1 MKKAKVVNQAHK
13 QNRILTGKKAVW
25 LTMGAIAVLGT
36 VSVVVPTSN
45 IPGFRYIAEVLGI
58 GADATRKLTMAD
70 FAAYAVGAPDNKI
83 ASIREA
89 NSLSYGGAS
98 GTSGGLSP
106 FSTLANDRLAQAYA
120 ENAKVAIAMEKSLGG
135 TISPFD
141 KTSLDK
147 QVSFDQALLAKGF
160 DPSKISANSQAAHA
174 GAMEALAAAAG
185 QQAEALG
192 KPVKQKDLQGITSLV
207 GVKDSNISNIV
218 GTGNILSLANKEDM
232 LYDRIRQQA
241 RALAG
246 TSIFGS
252 VNPEF
257 TRADTR
263 IGRPVY
269 GLFKELGNSYF
280 FSRYAKGAKYA
291 TAASDIAVAAFDG
304 GSPQDQSI
312 LTQEE
317 TAQPGAS
324 GNPQMDLSQSAQN
337 VNECQYMKETYKQTL
352 MAQYNLLQEYEN
364 TMRQLSNAFNDTET
378 PGSCFGKGNN
388 RNVKEA
394 RDRWNN
400 TYVELVKD
408 VCNSVR
414 ETKNQFAG
422 QCGIVIEQP
431 VKTCYEMARN
441 LKLAQVPQAVM
452 IVKCRKISL
461 FGTDSRIKLTA
472 RDKRK
477 LRKWQRAYNNA
488 LSENCDDACATRVAD
503 EAYPFDKNDIEGAE
517 YVCESKTDCWNNYID
532 DVIEDGFAFGNITAM
547 TKLPK
552 K

>member
-45 IPGFRYIAEVLGI
+45 IPGFRYIAELLGI

-160 DPSKISANSQAAHA
+160 DPSKISANSQAARA

-232 LYDRIRQQA
+232 LYDRVRQQA

-324 GNPQMDLSQSAQN
+324 GNPQMDLNQN
-337 VNECQYMKETYKQTL
+337 AANINACQAMRDSYKQIISSSYQ
-352 MAQYNLLQEYEN
+352 AVEN
-364 TMRQLSNAFNDTET
+364 IKDQLRSLSNNRTKT
-378 PGSCFGKGNN
+378 PGFCFGMGSN
-388 RNVKEA
+388 RNVKIQREQ
-394 RDRWNN
+394 WNN
-400 TYVELVKD
+400 MLSSLESL
-408 VCNSVR
+408 CNQIR
-414 ETKNQFAG
+414 DTKNRFNA
-422 QCGIVIEQP
+422 QCGIVVEQP
-431 VKTCYEMARN
+431 VKTCEEMKES
-441 LKLAQVPQAVM
+441 LILAGVKPKGVLY
-452 IVKCRKISL
+452 VKCRDMSVFDKSGEVQ
-461 FGTDSRIKLTA
+461 FTA
-472 RDKRK
+472 KGKRK
-477 LRKWQRAYNNA
+477 IRKWSRRFNHYHT
-488 LSENCDDACATRVAD
+488 SDCDEVCAAEKADSDVPIYDSYIKTNGTLCKYSDECEDYFDARV
-503 EAYPFDKNDIEGAE
+503 
-517 YVCESKTDCWNNYID
+517 
-532 DVIEDGFAFGNITAM
+532 EDAFAFGNITAM

>member
-192 KPVKQKDLQGITSLV
+192 KPVKQKDLQGIASLV

-232 LYDRIRQQA
+232 LYDRVRQQA

-317 TAQPGAS
+317 TAQPGTS
-324 GNPQMDLSQSAQN
+324 GNPQMDLNQN
-337 VNECQYMKETYKQTL
+337 ATNINACQAMRDSYKQIISSSYQ
-352 MAQYNLLQEYEN
+352 AVEN
-364 TMRQLSNAFNDTET
+364 IKDQLRSLSNNRTKT
-378 PGSCFGKGNN
+378 PGFCFGMGSN
-388 RNVKEA
+388 RNVKIQREQ
-394 RDRWNN
+394 WNN
-400 TYVELVKD
+400 MLSSLESL
-408 VCNSVR
+408 CNQIR
-414 ETKNQFAG
+414 ETKNRFNA
-422 QCGIVIEQP
+422 QCGIVVEQP
-431 VKTCYEMARN
+431 VKTCEEMKES
-441 LKLAQVPQAVM
+441 LILAGVKPKGVLY
-452 IVKCRKISL
+452 VKCRDMS
-461 FGTDSRIKLTA
+461 
-472 RDKRK
+472 
-477 LRKWQRAYNNA
+477 
-488 LSENCDDACATRVAD
+488 V
-503 EAYPFDKNDIEGAE
+503 FDKSGEVRFTAKGIRKIKKWSGRFNHYHTSDCDEVCAAE
-517 YVCESKTDCWNNYID
+517 KADSDVPIYDSYIKTNGTLCKYSDECEDYFD
-532 DVIEDGFAFGNITAM
+532 ARVEDAFAFGNITAM

>member
-232 LYDRIRQQA
+232 LYDRVRQQA

-324 GNPQMDLSQSAQN
+324 GNPQMDLNQN
-337 VNECQYMKETYKQTL
+337 ATNINACQAMRDSYKQIISSSYQ
-352 MAQYNLLQEYEN
+352 AVEN
-364 TMRQLSNAFNDTET
+364 IKDQLRSLSNNRTKT
-378 PGSCFGKGNN
+378 PGFCFGMGSN
-388 RNVKEA
+388 RNVKIQREQ
-394 RDRWNN
+394 WNN
-400 TYVELVKD
+400 MLSSLESL
-408 VCNSVR
+408 CNQIR
-414 ETKNQFAG
+414 DTKNRFNA
-422 QCGIVIEQP
+422 QCGIVVEQP
-431 VKTCYEMARN
+431 VKTCEEMKES
-441 LKLAQVPQAVM
+441 LILAGVKPKGVLY
-452 IVKCRKISL
+452 VKCRDMSVFDKSGEVQ
-461 FGTDSRIKLTA
+461 FTA
-472 RDKRK
+472 KGKRK
-477 LRKWQRAYNNA
+477 IGKWSRRFNHYHT
-488 LSENCDDACATRVAD
+488 SDCDEVCAAEKADSDVPIYDSYIKTNGTLCKYSDECEDYFDARV
-503 EAYPFDKNDIEGAE
+503 
-517 YVCESKTDCWNNYID
+517 
-532 DVIEDGFAFGNITAM
+532 EDAFAFGNITAM

>member
-160 DPSKISANSQAAHA
+160 DPSKISANSQAARA

-232 LYDRIRQQA
+232 LYDRVRQQA

-324 GNPQMDLSQSAQN
+324 GNPQMDLNQN
-337 VNECQYMKETYKQTL
+337 AANINACQAMRDSYKQIISSSYQ
-352 MAQYNLLQEYEN
+352 AVEN
-364 TMRQLSNAFNDTET
+364 IKDQLRSLSNNRTKT
-378 PGSCFGKGNN
+378 PGFCFGMGSN
-388 RNVKEA
+388 RNVKIQREQ
-394 RDRWNN
+394 WNN
-400 TYVELVKD
+400 MLSSLESL
-408 VCNSVR
+408 CNQIR
-414 ETKNQFAG
+414 ETKNRFNA
-422 QCGIVIEQP
+422 QCGIVVEQP
-431 VKTCYEMARN
+431 VKTCEEMKES
-441 LKLAQVPQAVM
+441 LILAGVKPKGVLY
-452 IVKCRKISL
+452 VKCRDMSVFDKSGEVQ
-461 FGTDSRIKLTA
+461 FTA
-472 RDKRK
+472 KGKRK
-477 LRKWQRAYNNA
+477 IRKWSRRFNHYHT
-488 LSENCDDACATRVAD
+488 SDCDEVCAAEKADSDVPIYDSYIKTNGTLCKYSDECEDYFDARV
-503 EAYPFDKNDIEGAE
+503 
-517 YVCESKTDCWNNYID
+517 
-532 DVIEDGFAFGNITAM
+532 EDAFAFGNITAM

>member
-160 DPSKISANSQAAHA
+160 DPSKISANSQAARA

-232 LYDRIRQQA
+232 LYDRVRQQA

-324 GNPQMDLSQSAQN
+324 GNPQMDLNQN
-337 VNECQYMKETYKQTL
+337 AANINACQAMRDSYKQIISSSYQ
-352 MAQYNLLQEYEN
+352 AVEN
-364 TMRQLSNAFNDTET
+364 IKDQLRSLSNNRTKT
-378 PGSCFGKGNN
+378 PGFCFGMGSN
-388 RNVKEA
+388 RNVKIQREQ
-394 RDRWNN
+394 WNN
-400 TYVELVKD
+400 MLSSLESL
-408 VCNSVR
+408 CNQIR
-414 ETKNQFAG
+414 DTKNRFNA
-422 QCGIVIEQP
+422 QCGIVVEQP
-431 VKTCYEMARN
+431 VKTCEEMKES
-441 LKLAQVPQAVM
+441 LILAGVKPKGVLY
-452 IVKCRKISL
+452 VKCRDMSVFDKSGEVQ
-461 FGTDSRIKLTA
+461 FTA
-472 RDKRK
+472 KGKRK
-477 LRKWQRAYNNA
+477 IRKWSRRFNHYHT
-488 LSENCDDACATRVAD
+488 SDCDEVCAAEKADSDVPIYDSYIKTNGTLCKYSDECEDYFDARV
-503 EAYPFDKNDIEGAE
+503 
-517 YVCESKTDCWNNYID
+517 
-532 DVIEDGFAFGNITAM
+532 EDAFAFGNITAM

>member
-232 LYDRIRQQA
+232 LYDRVRQQA

-324 GNPQMDLSQSAQN
+324 GNPQMDLNQN
-337 VNECQYMKETYKQTL
+337 AANINACQAMRDSYKQIISSSYQ
-352 MAQYNLLQEYEN
+352 AVEN
-364 TMRQLSNAFNDTET
+364 IKDQLRSLSNNRTKT
-378 PGSCFGKGNN
+378 PGFCFGMGSN
-388 RNVKEA
+388 RNVKIQREQ
-394 RDRWNN
+394 WNN
-400 TYVELVKD
+400 MLSSLESL
-408 VCNSVR
+408 CNQIR
-414 ETKNQFAG
+414 ETKNRFNA
-422 QCGIVIEQP
+422 QCGIVVEQP
-431 VKTCYEMARN
+431 VKTCEEMKES
-441 LKLAQVPQAVM
+441 LILAGVKPKGVLY
-452 IVKCRKISL
+452 VKCRDMSVFDKSGEL
-461 FGTDSRIKLTA
+461 QFTA
-472 RDKRK
+472 KGKRK
-477 LRKWQRAYNNA
+477 IRKWSRRFNHYHT
-488 LSENCDDACATRVAD
+488 SDCDEVCAAEKADSDVPIYDSYIKTNGTLCKYSDECEDYFDARV
-503 EAYPFDKNDIEGAE
+503 
-517 YVCESKTDCWNNYID
+517 
-532 DVIEDGFAFGNITAM
+532 EDAFAFGNITAM

>member
-141 KTSLDK
+141 KTNLDK

-160 DPSKISANSQAAHA
+160 DPRKISANSQAAHA

-192 KPVKQKDLQGITSLV
+192 KPVKQKDLQGIASLV

-232 LYDRIRQQA
+232 LYDRVRQQA

-317 TAQPGAS
+317 TAQPGTS
-324 GNPQMDLSQSAQN
+324 GNPQMDLNQN
-337 VNECQYMKETYKQTL
+337 AANINACQAMRDSYKQIISSSYQ
-352 MAQYNLLQEYEN
+352 AVEN
-364 TMRQLSNAFNDTET
+364 IKDQLRSLSNNRTKT
-378 PGSCFGKGNN
+378 PGFCFGMGSN
-388 RNVKEA
+388 RNVKIQREQ
-394 RDRWNN
+394 WNN
-400 TYVELVKD
+400 MLSSLESL
-408 VCNSVR
+408 CNQIR
-414 ETKNQFAG
+414 ETKNRFNA
-422 QCGIVIEQP
+422 QCGIVVEQP
-431 VKTCYEMARN
+431 VKTCEEMKES
-441 LKLAQVPQAVM
+441 LILAGVKPKGVLY
-452 IVKCRKISL
+452 VKCRDMS
-461 FGTDSRIKLTA
+461 
-472 RDKRK
+472 
-477 LRKWQRAYNNA
+477 
-488 LSENCDDACATRVAD
+488 V
-503 EAYPFDKNDIEGAE
+503 FDKSGEVQFTAKGIRKIKKWIRRFNHYHTSDCDEVCAAE
-517 YVCESKTDCWNNYID
+517 KADSDVPIYDSYIKTNGTLCKYSDECEDYFD
-532 DVIEDGFAFGNITAM
+532 ARVEDAFAFGNITAM

>member
-160 DPSKISANSQAAHA
+160 DPSKISANSQAARA

-324 GNPQMDLSQSAQN
+324 GNPQMDLNQN
-337 VNECQYMKETYKQTL
+337 ATNINACQAMRDSYKQIISSSYQ
-352 MAQYNLLQEYEN
+352 AVEN
-364 TMRQLSNAFNDTET
+364 IKDQLRSLSNNRTKT
-378 PGSCFGKGNN
+378 PGFCFGMGSN
-388 RNVKEA
+388 RNVKIQREQ
-394 RDRWNN
+394 WNN
-400 TYVELVKD
+400 MLSSLESL
-408 VCNSVR
+408 CNQIR
-414 ETKNQFAG
+414 DTKNRFNA
-422 QCGIVIEQP
+422 QCGIVVEQP
-431 VKTCYEMARN
+431 VKTCEEMKES
-441 LKLAQVPQAVM
+441 LILAGVKPKGVLY
-452 IVKCRKISL
+452 VKCRDMSVFDKSGEVQ
-461 FGTDSRIKLTA
+461 FTA
-472 RDKRK
+472 KGKRK
-477 LRKWQRAYNNA
+477 IRKWSRRFNHYHT
-488 LSENCDDACATRVAD
+488 SDCDEVCAAEKADSDVPIYDSYIKTNGTLCKYSDECEDYFDARV
-503 EAYPFDKNDIEGAE
+503 
-517 YVCESKTDCWNNYID
+517 
-532 DVIEDGFAFGNITAM
+532 EDAFAFGNITAM